1 MASKAS
7 STAKWLKGVTNNTKP
22 STSYKYNPPST
33 EASRKAD
40 AARRAAADAQI
51 NSTKPSTYSGS
62 ATLYGKQKVMSDA
75 GKAAYAKTGD
85 TRAGSAAAS
94 LAGQKY
100 DAAARAA
107 AADAQVNSTKPS
119 THSGSASN
127 PTKPSS
133 TSGSSSGSS
142 SSNSF
147 TNIINYGG
155 SGGSG
160 GSAGGSASGSSEAA
174 AQLILGLPVEAQRA
188 ALADGQSLAELYGI
202 DYNRDNIEQIFQ
214 DATDAEHK
222 ANLAEYNRTMRQY
235 YDKLGSTQNS
245 LIDTLRQQRAASI
258 RNGAN
263 AGMQNATELSEI
275 LGLTQ
280 AVSPDALALA
290 QDRNALIEA
299 YNAQRA
305 QNVRDALEY
314 SDQLKQALAALAS
327 EKYGY
332 DAQQYVGELSHNAN
346 VQAQNTASSAA
357 YTGNKY
363 ATLEDILGLA
373 VVPSLTYTNE
383 AVTEPAPNTN
393 AQAQETT
400 TSTADTGSKPASLKD
415 LLGRTTTPSLTN
427 IKQALD
433 ALASKNSGSAAK
445 PSITELVNKLLQQIP
460 VTHTNKE

>member
-1 MASKAS
+1 MASKTS
-7 STAKWLKGVTNNTKP
+7 SIATWLKGVTNNTKP
-22 STSYKYNPPST
+22 SKSYKTISNKTS
-33 EASRKAD
+33 ASVAD
-40 AARRAAADAQI
+40 AGKRAAADAQI

-62 ATLYGKQKVMSDA
+62 ATLSGKQKVMSDA

-85 TRAGSAAAS
+85 TRAGSAAAF
-94 LAGQKY
+94 AGAAYDKIQNSTKNFKDTHTKY
-100 DAAARAA
+100 GTLSPAEFDAAAKNAASHSISNSNDFIDKLAEGLTKIKDKATKAA
-107 AADAQVNSTKPS
+107 AEANKTTSKSVSDSVN
-119 THSGSASN
+119 N
-127 PTKPSS
+127 I
-133 TSGSSSGSS
+133 
-142 SSNSF
+142 
-147 TNIINYGG
+147 TNIINGGG

-160 GSAGGSASGSSEAA
+160 GSGSIGGGNSNPADVAA
-174 AQLILGLPVEAQRA
+174 AQLILGLPVEGQRA

-373 VVPSLTYTNE
+373 VVPSLTY
-383 AVTEPAPNTN
+383 
-393 AQAQETT
+393 
-400 TSTADTGSKPASLKD
+400 K
-415 LLGRTTTPSLTN
+415 
-427 IKQALD
+427 
-433 ALASKNSGSAAK
+433 
-445 PSITELVNKLLQQIP
+445 
-460 VTHTNKE
+460 NKE

>member
-1 MASKAS
+1 MASKKTSPIAE
-7 STAKWLKGVTNNTKP
+7 WLKGVTNDTRP
-22 STSYKYNPPST
+22 SKSYKYTPPST

-40 AARRAAADAQI
+40 AAKRAAADAQI

-107 AADAQVNSTKPS
+107 AADAQANSTKPKNS
-119 THSGSASN
+119 TSN
-127 PTKPSS
+127 SKAAAETNKTTSK
-133 TSGSSSGSS
+133 SGSSRGSS

-147 TNIINYGG
+147 NNFINYGSSG
-155 SGGSG
+155 GSGGSGGSGSSGGSG
-160 GSAGGSASGSSEAA
+160 GSAGGGTSGSAKDA

-188 ALADGQSLAELYGI
+188 ALADIQSLADLYGI
-202 DYNRDNIEQIFQ
+202 DYNRESIEGVFK
-214 DATDAEHK
+214 DATNAAHE
-222 ANLAEYNRTMRQY
+222 ANLKEYNRTARQY
-235 YDKLGSTQNS
+235 YDKLGATQNS
-245 LIDTLRQQRAASI
+245 LIDTLRKQRAAAITS
-258 RNGAN
+258 GAN

-280 AVSPDALALA
+280 TVSPDALALA

-299 YNAQRA
+299 YNAQLA
-305 QNVRDALEY
+305 QDARDAMEY
-314 SDQLKQALAALAS
+314 SDKLKQALAALAS

-332 DAQQYVGELSHNAN
+332 DAQQYVAELSHNAN

-357 YTGNKY
+357 YAGNKY

-373 VVPSLTYTNE
+373 VVPSLTYH
-383 AVTEPAPNTN
+383 
-393 AQAQETT
+393 
-400 TSTADTGSKPASLKD
+400 K
-415 LLGRTTTPSLTN
+415 
-427 IKQALD
+427 
-433 ALASKNSGSAAK
+433 
-445 PSITELVNKLLQQIP
+445 
-460 VTHTNKE
+460 KE

>member
-1 MASKAS
+1 MASKTS
-7 STAKWLKGVTNNTKP
+7 SIATWLKGVTNNTKP

-40 AARRAAADAQI
+40 AAKRAAADAQI

-62 ATLYGKQKVMSDA
+62 ATLSGKQKVMSDA

-85 TRAGSAAAS
+85 TRAGSAAAAF
-94 LAGQKY
+94 AGAAYDKLQNSTKNFKDTHTKY
-100 DAAARAA
+100 GTLSPAEFDAAAKNAA
-107 AADAQVNSTKPS
+107 S
-119 THSGSASN
+119 HSI
-127 PTKPSS
+127 
-133 TSGSSSGSS
+133 
-142 SSNSF
+142 SNSNDF
-147 TNIINYGG
+147 IDKLAEGLTKIKDKATKATAEANKTTSKSVSDAVNNITNIINGGG

-160 GSAGGSASGSSEAA
+160 GSGSIGGGNSNPADVAA
-174 AQLILGLPVEAQRA
+174 AQLILGLPVEGQRA

-373 VVPSLTYTNE
+373 VVPSLTY
-383 AVTEPAPNTN
+383 
-393 AQAQETT
+393 
-400 TSTADTGSKPASLKD
+400 K
-415 LLGRTTTPSLTN
+415 
-427 IKQALD
+427 
-433 ALASKNSGSAAK
+433 
-445 PSITELVNKLLQQIP
+445 
-460 VTHTNKE
+460 NKE

>member
-1 MASKAS
+1 MASKTS
-7 STAKWLKGVTNNTKP
+7 SIATWLKGVTNNTKP
-22 STSYKYNPPST
+22 SKSYKTTSNKTS
-33 EASRKAD
+33 ASVAD
-40 AARRAAADAQI
+40 AGKRAAADAQI
-51 NSTKPSTYSGS
+51 NSTKLSTYSGS
-62 ATLYGKQKVMSDA
+62 ATLSGKQKVMSDA

-85 TRAGSAAAS
+85 TRAGSAAAAF
-94 LAGQKY
+94 AGAAYDKLQNSTKNFKDTHTKY
-100 DAAARAA
+100 GTLSPAEFDAAAKNAA
-107 AADAQVNSTKPS
+107 S
-119 THSGSASN
+119 H
-127 PTKPSS
+127 S
-133 TSGSSSGSS
+133 TSN
-142 SSNSF
+142 SNDFIDKLAEGLTKIKDKATKATAEANKTTSKSVSDAVNNI
-147 TNIINYGG
+147 TNIINGGGG

-160 GSAGGSASGSSEAA
+160 GSGSIGGGSSNPADVAA
-174 AQLILGLPVEAQRA
+174 AQLILGLPVEGQRA

-373 VVPSLTYTNE
+373 VVPSLTY
-383 AVTEPAPNTN
+383 
-393 AQAQETT
+393 
-400 TSTADTGSKPASLKD
+400 K
-415 LLGRTTTPSLTN
+415 
-427 IKQALD
+427 
-433 ALASKNSGSAAK
+433 
-445 PSITELVNKLLQQIP
+445 
-460 VTHTNKE
+460 NKE

>member
-1 MASKAS
+1 MASKTS
-7 STAKWLKGVTNNTKP
+7 SIATWLKGVTNNTKP
-22 STSYKYNPPST
+22 SKPYKYTPPST
-33 EASRKAD
+33 EAARKAD
-40 AARRAAADAQI
+40 AAKRAAADAQI

-107 AADAQVNSTKPS
+107 AADAQANSTKPK
-119 THSGSASN
+119 N
-127 PTKPSS
+127 S
-133 TSGSSSGSS
+133 TSN
-142 SSNSF
+142 SNDFIDKLAEGLTKIKDKATKAAAEANKTTSKSVSDSVNNI
-147 TNIINYGG
+147 TNIINGGG

-160 GSAGGSASGSSEAA
+160 GSGSIGGGNSNTADVAA
-174 AQLILGLPVEAQRA
+174 AQLILGLPVEGQRA

-373 VVPSLTYTNE
+373 VVPSLTY
-383 AVTEPAPNTN
+383 
-393 AQAQETT
+393 
-400 TSTADTGSKPASLKD
+400 K
-415 LLGRTTTPSLTN
+415 
-427 IKQALD
+427 
-433 ALASKNSGSAAK
+433 
-445 PSITELVNKLLQQIP
+445 
-460 VTHTNKE
+460 NKE

>member
-1 MASKAS
+1 MASKTS
-7 STAKWLKGVTNNTKP
+7 SIATWLKGVTNNTKP
-22 STSYKYNPPST
+22 SKPYKYTPPST
-33 EASRKAD
+33 EAARKAD
-40 AARRAAADAQI
+40 AAKRAAADAQI

-62 ATLYGKQKVMSDA
+62 ATLSGKQKVMSDA

-85 TRAGSAAAS
+85 TRAGSAAAAF
-94 LAGQKY
+94 AGAAYDKLQNSTKNFKDTHTKY
-100 DAAARAA
+100 GTLSPAEFDAAAKNAA
-107 AADAQVNSTKPS
+107 S
-119 THSGSASN
+119 HSI
-127 PTKPSS
+127 
-133 TSGSSSGSS
+133 
-142 SSNSF
+142 SNSNDF
-147 TNIINYGG
+147 IDKLAEGLTKIKDKATKATAEANKTTSKSVSDSVNNITNIINGGG

-160 GSAGGSASGSSEAA
+160 GSSSIGGGNSNPADVAA
-174 AQLILGLPVEAQRA
+174 AQLILGLPVEGQRA

-373 VVPSLTYTNE
+373 VVPSLTY
-383 AVTEPAPNTN
+383 
-393 AQAQETT
+393 
-400 TSTADTGSKPASLKD
+400 K
-415 LLGRTTTPSLTN
+415 
-427 IKQALD
+427 
-433 ALASKNSGSAAK
+433 
-445 PSITELVNKLLQQIP
+445 
-460 VTHTNKE
+460 NKE

>member
-1 MASKAS
+1 
-7 STAKWLKGVTNNTKP
+7 
-22 STSYKYNPPST
+22 
-33 EASRKAD
+33 
-40 AARRAAADAQI
+40 
-51 NSTKPSTYSGS
+51 
-62 ATLYGKQKVMSDA
+62 
-75 GKAAYAKTGD
+75 
-85 TRAGSAAAS
+85 
-94 LAGQKY
+94 
-100 DAAARAA
+100 
-107 AADAQVNSTKPS
+107 
-119 THSGSASN
+119 
-127 PTKPSS
+127 
-133 TSGSSSGSS
+133 
-142 SSNSF
+142 
-147 TNIINYGG
+147 
-155 SGGSG
+155 
-160 GSAGGSASGSSEAA
+160 
-174 AQLILGLPVEAQRA
+174 
-188 ALADGQSLAELYGI
+188 
-202 DYNRDNIEQIFQ
+202 
-214 DATDAEHK
+214 
-222 ANLAEYNRTMRQY
+222 MRQY

-373 VVPSLTYTNE
+373 VVPSLTY
-383 AVTEPAPNTN
+383 
-393 AQAQETT
+393 
-400 TSTADTGSKPASLKD
+400 K
-415 LLGRTTTPSLTN
+415 
-427 IKQALD
+427 
-433 ALASKNSGSAAK
+433 
-445 PSITELVNKLLQQIP
+445 
-460 VTHTNKE
+460 NKE

>member
-1 MASKAS
+1 MASKKTSPIAE
-7 STAKWLKGVTNNTKP
+7 WLKGVTNNTKP
-22 STSYKYNPPST
+22 SKPYKYTPPST
-33 EASRKAD
+33 EAARKAD
-40 AARRAAADAQI
+40 AAKRAAADAQI

-107 AADAQVNSTKPS
+107 AADAQANSTKPKNS
-119 THSGSASN
+119 TSN
-127 PTKPSS
+127 SNDFIDKLAEGLTKIKDKATKAAAEANKTTSK
-133 TSGSSSGSS
+133 SGSSSGSS

-147 TNIINYGG
+147 NNFINYSSSGSSGG

-160 GSAGGSASGSSEAA
+160 DSGGSGSAGDGSNPADVAA
-174 AQLILGLPVEAQRA
+174 AQLILGLPVEGQRA

-245 LIDTLRQQRAASI
+245 LIDILRQQRAASI

-373 VVPSLTYTNE
+373 VVPSLTY
-383 AVTEPAPNTN
+383 
-393 AQAQETT
+393 
-400 TSTADTGSKPASLKD
+400 K
-415 LLGRTTTPSLTN
+415 
-427 IKQALD
+427 
-433 ALASKNSGSAAK
+433 
-445 PSITELVNKLLQQIP
+445 
-460 VTHTNKE
+460 NKE

>member
-22 STSYKYNPPST
+22 SKPYKYNPPST

-40 AARRAAADAQI
+40 AAKRAAADAQI

-62 ATLYGKQKVMSDA
+62 ATLSGKQKVMSDA

-85 TRAGSAAAS
+85 TRAGSAAAAF
-94 LAGQKY
+94 AGAAYDKLQNSTKNFKDTHTKY
-100 DAAARAA
+100 GTLSPAEFDAAAKNAA
-107 AADAQVNSTKPS
+107 SHSTSNS
-119 THSGSASN
+119 G
-127 PTKPSS
+127 S
-133 TSGSSSGSS
+133 TSGSSNSYSN
-142 SSNSF
+142 SNSF
-147 TNIINYGG
+147 QNNYSYGG
-155 SGGSG
+155 SGSSG
-160 GSAGGSASGSSEAA
+160 GSAGGGGASGSSEAA

-373 VVPSLTYTNE
+373 VVPSLTY
-383 AVTEPAPNTN
+383 
-393 AQAQETT
+393 
-400 TSTADTGSKPASLKD
+400 K
-415 LLGRTTTPSLTN
+415 
-427 IKQALD
+427 
-433 ALASKNSGSAAK
+433 
-445 PSITELVNKLLQQIP
+445 
-460 VTHTNKE
+460 NKE

>member
-1 MASKAS
+1 MASKTS
-7 STAKWLKGVTNNTKP
+7 STAAWLKGVTNNTKP
-22 STSYKYNPPST
+22 SKSYKTTSNKTSAST
-33 EASRKAD
+33 AD
-40 AARRAAADAQI
+40 AAKRAAADAQI

-62 ATLYGKQKVMSDA
+62 ATLSGKQKVMSAA

-85 TRAGSAAAS
+85 TRAGSAAAAF
-94 LAGQKY
+94 AGAAYDKLQNSTKNFKDTHTKY
-100 DAAARAA
+100 GTLSPAEFDAAAKNAA
-107 AADAQVNSTKPS
+107 SHST
-119 THSGSASN
+119 SN
-127 PTKPSS
+127 
-133 TSGSSSGSS
+133 SGSSN
-142 SSNSF
+142 SNDFIDKLAEGLTKIKDKATKATAEANKTTSKSVSDAVNNI
-147 TNIINYGG
+147 TNIINGGG

-160 GSAGGSASGSSEAA
+160 GSGSAGGGSNPADVAA
-174 AQLILGLPVEAQRA
+174 AQLILGLPVEGQRA

-305 QNVRDALEY
+305 QNVHDALEY

-373 VVPSLTYTNE
+373 VVPSLTY
-383 AVTEPAPNTN
+383 
-393 AQAQETT
+393 
-400 TSTADTGSKPASLKD
+400 K
-415 LLGRTTTPSLTN
+415 
-427 IKQALD
+427 
-433 ALASKNSGSAAK
+433 
-445 PSITELVNKLLQQIP
+445 
-460 VTHTNKE
+460 NKE

>member
-1 MASKAS
+1 MASKKTSPIAE
-7 STAKWLKGVTNNTKP
+7 WLKGVTNDTRPSKP
-22 STSYKYNPPST
+22 YKYTPPST
-33 EASRKAD
+33 EAARKAD
-40 AARRAAADAQI
+40 AAKRAAADAQI

-107 AADAQVNSTKPS
+107 AADAQANSTKPKNS
-119 THSGSASN
+119 TSN
-127 PTKPSS
+127 SNDFIDKRAEGLTKIKDKATKAAAEANKTTSK
-133 TSGSSSGSS
+133 SGSSSSSS

-147 TNIINYGG
+147 NNFINYGG

-160 GSAGGSASGSSEAA
+160 GSGSSGGSIGGGASGSSEAA

-188 ALADGQSLAELYGI
+188 ALADIQSLADLYGI
-202 DYNRDNIEQIFQ
+202 DYNRDSIEGVFK
-214 DATDAEHK
+214 DATNAAHE
-222 ANLAEYNRTMRQY
+222 ANLKEYNRTARQY
-235 YDKLGSTQNS
+235 YDKLGATQNS
-245 LIDTLRQQRAASI
+245 LIDTLRKQRAAAITS
-258 RNGAN
+258 GAN

-280 AVSPDALALA
+280 TVSPDALALA

-299 YNAQRA
+299 YNAQLA
-305 QNVRDALEY
+305 QDARDAMEY
-314 SDQLKQALAALAS
+314 SDKLKQALAALAS

-332 DAQQYVGELSHNAN
+332 DAQQYVAELSHNAN

-357 YTGNKY
+357 YAGNKY

-373 VVPSLTYTNE
+373 VVPSLTYH
-383 AVTEPAPNTN
+383 
-393 AQAQETT
+393 
-400 TSTADTGSKPASLKD
+400 K
-415 LLGRTTTPSLTN
+415 
-427 IKQALD
+427 
-433 ALASKNSGSAAK
+433 
-445 PSITELVNKLLQQIP
+445 
-460 VTHTNKE
+460 KE

>member
-33 EASRKAD
+33 KASRKAD
-40 AARRAAADAQI
+40 AAKRAAADAQI

-107 AADAQVNSTKPS
+107 AADAQANSIKPKNST
-119 THSGSASN
+119 SN
-127 PTKPSS
+127 SNDFIDKLAEGLTKIKDKATKAAAEANKTTSK
-133 TSGSSSGSS
+133 SGSSSGSS

-147 TNIINYGG
+147 NNFINYSSSGG

-160 GSAGGSASGSSEAA
+160 DSGGSGGSIGSGASGSSEAA

-188 ALADGQSLAELYGI
+188 ALADIQSLADLYGI

-373 VVPSLTYTNE
+373 VVPSLTY
-383 AVTEPAPNTN
+383 
-393 AQAQETT
+393 
-400 TSTADTGSKPASLKD
+400 K
-415 LLGRTTTPSLTN
+415 
-427 IKQALD
+427 
-433 ALASKNSGSAAK
+433 
-445 PSITELVNKLLQQIP
+445 
-460 VTHTNKE
+460 NKE